1 MAPIKG
7 NTEGQHKAGWLKVL
21 GLKRWHVHAKNKYR
35 ASVIQKFQI
44 WILEKKKIKIL
55 VPGKKK
61 KMLPM
66 TQFTW
71 KGVKQTHTPD
81 WSQTLDSLFWL

>member
-44 WILEKKKIKIL
+44 WILEEKKNQNS
-55 VPGKKK
+55 GSWKK

-66 TQFTW
+66 TQFT
-71 KGVKQTHTPD
+71 
-81 WSQTLDSLFWL
+81 

>member
-44 WILEKKKIKIL
+44 WILEKKKSKFWFL
-55 VPGKKK
+55 EKKNVAHDAVY
-61 KMLPM
+61 M
-66 TQFTW
+66 
-71 KGVKQTHTPD
+71 KGCKTNPHP
-81 WSQTLDSLFWL
+81 

>member
-44 WILEKKKIKIL
+44 WILEEKKNQNS
-55 VPGKKK
+55 GSWKKK
-61 KMLPM
+61 KLPM

>member
-44 WILEKKKIKIL
+44 WILEKKNQNS
-55 VPGKKK
+55 GSWKK

-66 TQFTW
+66 TQFT
-71 KGVKQTHTPD
+71 
-81 WSQTLDSLFWL
+81 

>member
-44 WILEKKKIKIL
+44 WILGKKIKIL

-61 KMLPM
+61 MLPM
-66 TQFTW
+66 TQFT
-71 KGVKQTHTPD
+71 
-81 WSQTLDSLFWL
+81 

>member
-44 WILEKKKIKIL
+44 WILEKKNQNS
-55 VPGKKK
+55 GSWKKK
-61 KMLPM
+61 KKLPM

>member
-66 TQFTW
+66 TQFT
-71 KGVKQTHTPD
+71 
-81 WSQTLDSLFWL
+81 

>member
-44 WILEKKKIKIL
+44 WILEKKKSKFWFL
-55 VPGKKK
+55 EKKK
-61 KMLPM
+61 NVAHDAVYM
-66 TQFTW
+66 
-71 KGVKQTHTPD
+71 KGCKTNPHP
-81 WSQTLDSLFWL
+81 

>member
-44 WILEKKKIKIL
+44 WILEKKKNQNS
-55 VPGKKK
+55 GSWKKK
-61 KMLPM
+61 NVAHDAVYM
-66 TQFTW
+66 
-71 KGVKQTHTPD
+71 KGCKTNPHP
-81 WSQTLDSLFWL
+81 

>member
-44 WILEKKKIKIL
+44 WILGKKIKIL
-55 VPGKKK
+55 VPGKKRNVAHDAVY
-61 KMLPM
+61 M
-66 TQFTW
+66 
-71 KGVKQTHTPD
+71 KGCKTNPHP
-81 WSQTLDSLFWL
+81 

>member
-44 WILEKKKIKIL
+44 WILEKKKNQNS
-55 VPGKKK
+55 GSWKKK
-61 KMLPM
+61 KSCP
-66 TQFTW
+66 
-71 KGVKQTHTPD
+71 
-81 WSQTLDSLFWL
+81 

>member
-44 WILEKKKIKIL
+44 WILKKKKIKIL

-61 KMLPM
+61 KNVAHDAVYM
-66 TQFTW
+66 
-71 KGVKQTHTPD
+71 KGCKTNPHP
-81 WSQTLDSLFWL
+81 

>member
-44 WILEKKKIKIL
+44 WILEKKNQNS
-55 VPGKKK
+55 GSWKKK
-61 KMLPM
+61 NVAHDAVYM
-66 TQFTW
+66 
-71 KGVKQTHTPD
+71 KGCKTNPHP
-81 WSQTLDSLFWL
+81 

>member
-44 WILEKKKIKIL
+44 WILEEKKNQNSGSWKKKN
-55 VPGKKK
+55 VAHDAVY
-61 KMLPM
+61 M
-66 TQFTW
+66 
-71 KGVKQTHTPD
+71 KGCKTNPHP
-81 WSQTLDSLFWL
+81 